1 MALPFLGCIIMKITF
16 IADTHYYSKKLGV
29 SGKAYELR
37 SGSDQKCLA
46 ETAEIIDAAFE
57 RIAKSDTD
65 AVFILGDVSND
76 GEKVSHLE
84 FREKL
89 YELKKHK
96 RVYVI
101 TATHDWCCDE
111 NPRRFED
118 DRVYN
123 DVEVMKSS
131 ELPEFYK
138 DFGPDEAIDSFTTK
152 IGTVCYTIDLGGVRV
167 LCLNDD
173 KNENDHAGFTEDCWQ
188 WIEKQINKAKQDGCV
203 LIGAEHHLLIP
214 HISPLITGGSTC
226 VENREYVASRFA
238 DCGLKYMFV
247 GHSHIQATDRFTS
260 PAGNTV
266 TEVNVGSLCGYPAP
280 IVNVTVNENGTLSYI
295 VDHLEKFT
303 LNGKETD
310 AQAFLAKHA
319 EDLIFRVLECKTK
332 EQFCERLTALG
343 LDGEKLA
350 SAWCIAKHL
359 LHKLDTAL
367 VWDVYKLLRFF
378 RLDNGVSKCDAQQ
391 YRYKPLKEMIGEFWL
406 SALDGAVNPH
416 PEGSAYYNLVMCALS
431 APKSILKNN
440 DDMKELANAAH
451 QVLTGGEINN
461 QQATV

>member
-1 MALPFLGCIIMKITF
+1 MKITF
-16 IADTHYYSKKLGV
+16 IADTHHYSKTLGV

-46 ETAEIIDAAFE
+46 ETSEIIDAAFE
-57 RIAKSDTD
+57 KIADSDTD

-76 GEKVSHLE
+76 GEMVSHKE

-89 YELKKHK
+89 YKLKKHK
-96 RVYVI
+96 PVYVI

-118 DRVYN
+118 DKVFN

-131 ELPEFYK
+131 ELADFYK
-138 DFGPDEAIDSFTTK
+138 DFGPTEAIDTFITK
-152 IGTVCYTIDLGGVRV
+152 IGTVCYTIDFGKVRV

-188 WIEKQINKAKQDGCV
+188 WIEKQIYNAKKDGCV

-238 DCGLKYMFV
+238 DNGLKYMFV
-247 GHSHIQATDRFTS
+247 GHSHFQATDSFTS
-260 PAGNTV
+260 SDGNTI

-280 IVNVTVNENGTLSYI
+280 IVNVTVNENGTLSYK
-295 VDHLEKFT
+295 VDHLEKFR
-303 LNGKETD
+303 LNGLEID
-310 AQAFLAKHA
+310 AQRFLAKHA

-332 EQFCERLTALG
+332 SQFCERLTALG
-343 LDGEKLA
+343 LNGDKL
-350 SAWCIAKHL
+350 SSLWCIAKPI
-359 LHKLDTAL
+359 LHKLDTSL
-367 VWDVYKLLRFF
+367 VWDAYKLMRFF
-378 RLDNGVSKCDAQQ
+378 RVTDGVSKSDADQ
-391 YRYKPLKEMIGEFWL
+391 YRYKPLKEMIGEVWL
-406 SALDGAVNPH
+406 STLDGARYPY
-416 PEGSAYYNLVMCALS
+416 PAGSAYYNLVMAAMS
-431 APKSILKNN
+431 VPGKILKDN
-440 DDMKELANAAH
+440 DDMKKLAVAADNI
-451 QVLTGGEINN
+451 LTGGDINN
-461 QQATV
+461 QEATIS